1 MEIYKHLDIYLFE
14 YLDTRMN
21 TPGRGVPGGLTY
33 RRITPYK
40 FLAENR

>member
-21 TPGRGVPGGLTY
+21 TPERGDRGA
-33 RRITPYK
+33 
-40 FLAENR
+40 FLAEESHLENF